1 MESRRV
7 VQSTGGSSYAI
18 TLPKPWAEAHGIR
31 RGTVLLVRSVDDG
44 GLLIYPE
51 TVESIREPTHVEF
64 LAGPGVGRDIV
75 GAYLYG
81 YDLIRVVA
89 AQQFS
94 EQELG
99 EVKKWVRALAG
110 AEIVDET
117 PSKIEIQIML
127 DPEAVAPE
135 KVVRR
140 QGALVLGMVEDAV
153 KALVE
158 GDVSLGRSV
167 NQRDEEVDRHYFTL
181 VRVLRTAAHDAS
193 LARRLRLSPLLL
205 IDLRMAAKF
214 LEDAGDHAAQI
225 GREMTRGYS
234 NHMDKELKG
243 DFLHLSQLILGM
255 GLSPLE
261 ALLGGHSEMVYKSLE
276 ARNEFI
282 RYGENMV
289 RRLAGQGGHIHLFK
303 AYYALD
309 RICEDLSDIAE
320 LGLPLTPRL

>member
-1 MESRRV
+1 M

-18 TLPKPWAEAHGIR
+18 TLPKTWVEAHKIR
-31 RGTVLLVRSVDDG
+31 RGAVLLVRTADDG
-44 GLLIYPE
+44 SLQIYPE
-51 TVESIREPTHVEF
+51 SVGGVRKPTHVE
-64 LAGPGVGRDIV
+64 LLSGPGIGRDIV

-81 YDLIRVVA
+81 YDTIRVVA
-89 AQQFS
+89 ARQFS
-94 EQELG
+94 EQELA
-99 EVKKWVRALAG
+99 EFKKWVRTLVG

-153 KALVE
+153 KALIE
-158 GDVSLGRSV
+158 GDTSLGRSV

-193 LARRLRLSPLLL
+193 LARRLKISPLLL

-214 LEDAGDHAAQI
+214 LEDAGDHAARI
-225 GREMTRGYS
+225 GREVARS
-234 NHMDKELKG
+234 HNNLMDREMKS
-243 DFLHLSQLILGM
+243 DFLNLSKIILGM

-261 ALLGGHSEMVYKSLE
+261 ALLEGNSEMVYKSLE
-276 ARNEFI
+276 ARSEFI
-282 RYGENMV
+282 RHGESLV
-289 RRLAGQGGHIHLFK
+289 RKMAGYSGQLQLFK

-309 RICEDLSDIAE
+309 RICEDFSDIAE